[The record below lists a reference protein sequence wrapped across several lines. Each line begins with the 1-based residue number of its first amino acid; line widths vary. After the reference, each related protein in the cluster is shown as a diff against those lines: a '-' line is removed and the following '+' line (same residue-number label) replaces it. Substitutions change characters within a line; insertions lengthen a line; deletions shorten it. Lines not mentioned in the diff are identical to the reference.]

1 MAEPTPTD
9 PILELFH
16 NAETKAL
23 RAGQSLFR
31 EGEPGGVMY
40 VVVEGELEITIR
52 GITMERVGPGGIVGE
67 LGVVDESPRTAS
79 VGATVDS
86 RVAEV
91 PARRFEALV
100 QQAPALAT
108 QVVRVVARRLKKM
121 NQYL

>member
-1 MAEPTPTD
+1 MAQPTPKD
-9 PILELFH
+9 PVLDLFR
-16 NAETKAL
+16 NAETRTL

-31 EGEPGGVMY
+31 EGEPGGTMY
-40 VVVEGELEITIR
+40 VVIEGELEITIR

-67 LGVVDESPRTAS
+67 LGIVDESPRTAS

-108 QVVRVVARRLKKM
+108 LVVRVIAARLKKM

>member
-1 MAEPTPTD
+1 VAQTD
-9 PILELFH
+9 AVLDLFK
-16 NAETKAL
+16 NAETQRL

-31 EGEPGGVMY
+31 EGDPGGAMY

-52 GITMERVGPGGIVGE
+52 GITLERVGPGGIVGE
-67 LGVVDESPRTAS
+67 LGIVDASPRTAS

-91 PARRFEALV
+91 PAKRFEALV

-108 QVVRVVARRLKKM
+108 LVVKVMAQRLKKM

>member
-1 MAEPTPTD
+1 MADQSPTSA
-9 PILELFH
+9 ILDLFGS
-16 NAETKAL
+16 AEARTV
-23 RAGQSLFR
+23 RAGQTLFR
-31 EGEPGGVMY
+31 EGEPGGAMF
-40 VVVEGELEITIR
+40 VVLEGELEITIR

-67 LGVVDESPRTAS
+67 LAIVDESPRTAS

-108 QVVRVVARRLKKM
+108 LVVRVLAQRLRKM

>member
-1 MAEPTPTD
+1 MAQNTTD
-9 PILELFH
+9 PVLDLFR
-16 NAETKAL
+16 NAETRAL

-31 EGEPGGVMY
+31 EGEPSGAMF

-67 LGVVDESPRTAS
+67 LGIVDASPRTAS

-91 PARRFEALV
+91 PAKRFEALV

-108 QVVRVVARRLKKM
+108 LVVKVMAQRLKKM